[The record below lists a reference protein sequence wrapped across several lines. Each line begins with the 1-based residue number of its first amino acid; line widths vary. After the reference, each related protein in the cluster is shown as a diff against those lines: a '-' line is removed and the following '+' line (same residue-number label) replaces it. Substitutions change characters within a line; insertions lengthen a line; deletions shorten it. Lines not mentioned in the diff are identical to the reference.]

1 MSYGRGGVN
10 IEMDGGYT
18 LSISWNTF
26 PSAILSFEETTVAS
40 QDWMITGWFFVRP
53 RITRWALRSIRAH
66 EKMMRRLQAKNT

>member
-1 MSYGRGGVN
+1 MSYGRGGVT

-18 LSISWNTF
+18 LSISWNTY
-26 PSAILSFEETTVAS
+26 PSAILTFEDKMIAGQE
-40 QDWMITGWFFVRP
+40 WMMTDWFFVRP